1 MFILYVNDKWDIGL
15 FFHVSNTELSKYKK
29 ISRTIKQHPYVYIII
44 YIYEEI
50 LISLPKSILLR

>member
-1 MFILYVNDKWDIGL
+1 MINEILAY

>member
-1 MFILYVNDKWDIGL
+1 MRYWPI
-15 FFHVSNTELSKYKK
+15 FHVSNTELSKYKK

-44 YIYEEI
+44 IYIYEEI